1 MRNAEIRCENFI
13 CNLLNPE
20 TGNCTSECM
29 GSSCVMDCIYHS
41 DCNECTTDCTEDIT
55 DNGFIIK

>member
-1 MRNAEIRCENFI
+1 MRNAEIRCKNFI

-29 GSSCVMDCIYHS
+29 
-41 DCNECTTDCTEDIT
+41 EDIT